1 MKLIVNCGVDPR
13 IRLTKSTT
21 SDMAWVWVGYD
32 FSDGVELAQ
41 ETFCLKAT
49 TPEDATKFK
58 EAFEMAQEEMKK
70 LMEGAD
76 GKPDAA
82 ADAAADALSGL
93 STAEPDAPKSE

>member
-32 FSDGVELAQ
+32 FSDGVELVQ

-70 LMEGAD
+70 LMGNMPNMNSNILSRFGSGGIPGLG
-76 GKPDAA
+76 GKP
-82 ADAAADALSGL
+82 S
-93 STAEPDAPKSE
+93 KKIK